1 MNKKE
6 QIKSSKKTS
15 VNKINNE
22 LDNNT
27 NILFNNS
34 NRINKEF
41 LEIMGEN
48 QIFSRN
54 KKQNTS
60 KILSTKSQNEI
71 NLEIY
76 ALKLLKV

>member
-71 NLEIY
+71 NLRDICINSFF
-76 ALKLLKV
+76 